1 VRARLDLGLEPGQPV
16 LRAFRSRIP
25 GAPVS
30 DTREVNPGE
39 VWEENA
45 PDGAPA
51 SRGPS
56 WVVSPT
62 WFGSAAQYCCWVLRS
77 AGDSTS
83 PAASTSRLIS

>member
-1 VRARLDLGLEPGQPV
+1 MRRYGAFEISRGRARCTSRRCPLA
-16 LRAFRSRIP
+16 LRREYPYYDRCTCCRSR
-25 GAPVS
+25 G
-30 DTREVNPGE
+30 
-39 VWEENA
+39 A